1 MWVFLEQLA
10 VVGISDRLQFCL
22 VDFRRFY
29 GQSKLLVDRFEFQIV
44 DFEPRDLG
52 GYLHVNVV
60 YFRSLM
66 VLLQVIGSTL
76 PTSTNF
82 QLQNQRELGIGFH
95 LLHQRQPQ
103 GRLLRACAS

>member
-66 VLLQVIGSTL
+66 VLLCRQVYEL
-76 PTSTNF
+76 PAPESM
-82 QLQNQRELGIGFH
+82 RARYRIPSRYRIP
-95 LLHQRQPQ
+95 RQPQ
-103 GRLLRACAS
+103 GRLLRASRMR